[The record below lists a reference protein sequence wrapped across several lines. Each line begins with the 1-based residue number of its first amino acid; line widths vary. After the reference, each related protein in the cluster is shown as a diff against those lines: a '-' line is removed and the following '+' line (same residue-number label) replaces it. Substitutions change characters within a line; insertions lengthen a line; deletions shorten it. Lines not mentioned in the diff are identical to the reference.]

1 MKFKLLHFLKNNF
14 ILFIIQVFIAG
25 FVWLLCDIIGII
37 YYTSYYIDIE
47 QTPPFIREWENGK
60 WEFFKYIIGTFI
72 GIAIFWGI
80 PFIINSILYLKY
92 RNSYYVI
99 LFILSVS
106 FLYTYTI
113 FIYLLNIP
121 VWNELYIWN
130 ELYRLMYSTTVF
142 CILLLLKRKK
152 RGKLF

>member
-1 MKFKLLHFLKNNF
+1 MRFKLRHFLKNHL

-25 FVWLLCDIIGII
+25 FVWLLCDIIGI
-37 YYTSYYIDIE
+37 YHTSYYIDIE

-72 GIAIFWGI
+72 GMAIFWGI

-92 RNSYYVI
+92 KNSYYVI